1 MSAAMAVGGTDGAM
15 FTALLGCQRGTWAHS
30 PLFQW
35 MTNNYEAMSQAITGK
50 KVRWQKMS
58 EAAESAGLTNVNG
71 EPPKPAT
78 VRSTWYRVRKAVG
91 AMQRQKEEARNK
103 VLAAREAAKAS
114 RDAEAVEAG
123 TLSQQMQEADRA
135 ESYATAKRAE
145 VQDAHARAAVQRQ
158 ERTQQQ
164 AATTQQSDVEPSDPS
179 EFITLDLPVLKG
191 VSKRAY
197 LPACRSQAPA
207 CSQRRYQSS
216 HRQCVALWR
225 RSARISQ
232 QTKLRVR
239 ERLAAGRGSS
249 SASSSSDKPDHDA
262 GRKVRHARCQKLHP
276 EPVLSRVNRTHIG
289 L

>member
-164 AATTQQSDVEPSDPS
+164 AATTQQSNVEPSDPT

-197 LPACRSQAPA
+197 LPVDPKLPPVRKGDINRLTGNAW
-207 CSQRRYQSS
+207 RYGDDLPGYPSKRNYEYEKDWLRDVGLLLR
-216 HRQCVALWR
+216 HRHPTNLTMTPEEKFVM
-225 RSARISQ
+225 
-232 QTKLRVR
+232 
-239 ERLAAGRGSS
+239 RGAKSCI
-249 SASSSSDKPDHDA
+249 PN
-262 GRKVRHARCQKLHP
+262 LY
-276 EPVLSRVNRTHIG
+276 
-289 L
+289 

>member
-123 TLSQQMQEADRA
+123 TLSQRMQEADRA

-164 AATTQQSDVEPSDPS
+164 VARTQQSEIEPSDPS

-191 VSKRAY
+191 VSDRAY
-197 LPACRSQAPA
+197 LPVDPKLPPVRKGDINRLTGNAW
-207 CSQRRYQSS
+207 RYGDDLPGYPSKRNYEYEKDWLRDVGLLLR
-216 HRQCVALWR
+216 HRHPTNLTMTPEEKFVM
-225 RSARISQ
+225 
-232 QTKLRVR
+232 
-239 ERLAAGRGSS
+239 RGAKSCI
-249 SASSSSDKPDHDA
+249 PN
-262 GRKVRHARCQKLHP
+262 LY
-276 EPVLSRVNRTHIG
+276 
-289 L
+289 

>member
-164 AATTQQSDVEPSDPS
+164 AATTQQSNVEPSDPS

-197 LPACRSQAPA
+197 LPVDPKLPPVRKGDINRLTGNAW
-207 CSQRRYQSS
+207 RYGDDLPGYPSKRNYEYEKDWLRDVGLLLR
-216 HRQCVALWR
+216 HRHPTNLTMTPEEKFVM
-225 RSARISQ
+225 
-232 QTKLRVR
+232 
-239 ERLAAGRGSS
+239 RG
-249 SASSSSDKPDHDA
+249 AK
-262 GRKVRHARCQKLHP
+262 RCIPNLY
-276 EPVLSRVNRTHIG
+276 
-289 L
+289 